1 MIAKTIS
8 MKPEQVDRKWWVVDA
23 EGQVLGRLAAKIA
36 PILQGKH
43 RPSYTPNR
51 DTGDFVI
58 VINAEKIRVTG
69 SKSRN
74 KEYDWYTYH
83 PGGRKV
89 LTYDVMIKRHPTRPV
104 ELAVRRMMPKGPLG
118 RRMFGKMKVYAG
130 SEHPHQA
137 QQPQVL
143 KLKLQGD

>member
-1 MIAKTIS
+1 MIAKTAFL
-8 MKPEQVDRKWWVVDA
+8 KPEQVDRTWWVVDA

-83 PGGRKV
+83 PGGHKIM
-89 LTYDVMIKRHPTRPV
+89 TYDVMIKRHPTRPV

-137 QQPQVL
+137 QQPQAL
-143 KLKLQGD
+143 KL

>member
-8 MKPEQVDRKWWVVDA
+8 MKPEQVDRTWWVVDA

-69 SKSRN
+69 SKGRN

-118 RRMFGKMKVYAG
+118 RSMFGKMKVYAG

>member
-8 MKPEQVDRKWWVVDA
+8 MKPEQVDRIWWVVDA

-69 SKSRN
+69 PKSRN

-83 PGGRKV
+83 PGGHKIM
-89 LTYDVMIKRHPTRPV
+89 TYDVMIKRHPTRPV

-137 QQPQVL
+137 QQPQAL
-143 KLKLQGD
+143 KL

>member
-8 MKPEQVDRKWWVVDA
+8 MKPEQVDRTWWVVDA

-69 SKSRN
+69 SKGRN

-137 QQPQVL
+137 QQPQAL
-143 KLKLQGD
+143 KL

>member
-1 MIAKTIS
+1 MIAKTVS
-8 MKPEQVDRKWWVVDA
+8 LKPEQVDRTWWIVDA
-23 EGQVLGRLAAKIA
+23 EGQVLGRLATKIA

-89 LTYDVMIKRHPTRPV
+89 LAYDEMIKRHPTRPV

-137 QQPQVL
+137 QQPQPL
-143 KLKLQGD
+143 KL

>member
-1 MIAKTIS
+1 MIAKTVS
-8 MKPEQVDRKWWVVDA
+8 LKPEQVDRTWWVVDA
-23 EGQVLGRLAAKIA
+23 EGQVLGRLAARIA

-69 SKSRN
+69 AKGRN

-118 RRMFGKMKVYAG
+118 RSMFGKMKVYAG

-137 QQPQVL
+137 QQPQAL
-143 KLKLQGD
+143 KL

>member
-1 MIAKTIS
+1 MIAKTVS
-8 MKPEQVDRKWWVVDA
+8 LKPEQVDRTWWVVDA

-69 SKSRN
+69 AKSRN

-89 LTYDVMIKRHPTRPV
+89 LTYDEMIKRHPTRPV

-137 QQPQVL
+137 QQPQPL
-143 KLKLQGD
+143 KL